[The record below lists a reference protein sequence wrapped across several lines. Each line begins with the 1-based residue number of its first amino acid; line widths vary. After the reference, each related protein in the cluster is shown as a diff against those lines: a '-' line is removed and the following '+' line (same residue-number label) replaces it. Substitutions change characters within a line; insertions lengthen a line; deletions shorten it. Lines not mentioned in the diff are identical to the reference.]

1 MNNNPAPV
9 TTSDAERAALPKAKR
24 VSAIGR
30 YVAMEK
36 RVGRSG
42 DSVRACRIAMH
53 VYRACRLYGYTF
65 NPYG

>member
-1 MNNNPAPV
+1 M
-9 TTSDAERAALPKAKR
+9 TSTDKSAERGLKALA
-24 VSAIGR
+24 R
-30 YVAMEK
+30 YVALEK

-42 DSVRACRIAMH
+42 GDMRACRIAMH